1 MKVDRFWLFSW
12 SLVVTAVLS
21 GAAAILIC
29 RQIIWEAN
37 PEKLKFIPFLCR
49 VMGRCLGKKSPMVVT
64 SLGTVEGMLMTSKEG
79 KRIFSYRG
87 IPYGRPPLGNLRFK
101 RPEPAN
107 SWSGTLNCK
116 REVKKCLQPHVL
128 FPDKR
133 YMDVGSEDCLYLS
146 VFTKARPK

>member
-1 MKVDRFWLFSW
+1 
-12 SLVVTAVLS
+12 
-21 GAAAILIC
+21 
-29 RQIIWEAN
+29 
-37 PEKLKFIPFLCR
+37 
-49 VMGRCLGKKSPMVVT
+49 MGRCLGKKSPIVTT
-64 SLGTVEGMLMTSKEG
+64 SLGKVEGMLMTSKEG

-146 VFTKARPK
+146 VFTKTRPK

>member
-1 MKVDRFWLFSW
+1 
-12 SLVVTAVLS
+12 
-21 GAAAILIC
+21 
-29 RQIIWEAN
+29 
-37 PEKLKFIPFLCR
+37 
-49 VMGRCLGKKSPMVVT
+49 MGRCLGKKSPMVVT
-64 SLGTVEGMLMTSKEG
+64 SLGKVEGTLMTSKEG

-101 RPEPAN
+101 RPQPVN